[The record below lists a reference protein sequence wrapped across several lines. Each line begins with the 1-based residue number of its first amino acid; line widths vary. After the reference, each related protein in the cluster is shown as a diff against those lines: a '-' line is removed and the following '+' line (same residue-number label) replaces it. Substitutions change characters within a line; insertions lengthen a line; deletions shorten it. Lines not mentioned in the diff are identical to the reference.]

1 MSEPSTAAPP
11 GLRDWPG
18 FQLYKAG
25 WWLEQRCEQELAGR
39 LGLRGRHFTVLTM
52 LQASSDLSQQQ
63 MAAYMSLDPTLMVA
77 LIDELERQGLCRRT
91 RHPSDR
97 RRYAITITPA
107 GSALLEQGLAIVGE
121 IEQEILAPLSEPERQ
136 ELARMLTRVMEPYWF
151 AKRHG

>member
-1 MSEPSTAAPP
+1 MTARASLPTARRAGGEDASSVVTIALTTPSTGFPAA
-11 GLRDWPG
+11 
-18 FQLYKAG
+18 
-25 WWLEQRCEQELAGR
+25 
-39 LGLRGRHFTVLTM
+39 V
-52 LQASSDLSQQQ
+52 
-63 MAAYMSLDPTLMVA
+63 SLDPTLMVA

-97 RRYAITITPA
+97 RRYAIAITPT

-151 AKRHG
+151 AKTRG